1 MILQDELEL
10 RTPIKLLPH
19 EVLLNVYYTAACLKK
34 EVVRFLRSFGLT
46 DVQFNLM
53 MLLAHQSGQE
63 EGLSQAQISKM
74 MLVNRANITTLID
87 RMERDGL
94 VRRTPAASD
103 RRTNIIKLS
112 AHGKKLLEKVEPCY
126 ADEVHRIMAEFK
138 QNEQKEL
145 IRMLEKIRQDAKG

>member
-34 EVVRFLRSFGLT
+34 EAVRFLRSFGLT

-53 MLLAHQSGQE
+53 MLLAHQSGRE

-94 VRRTPAASD
+94 VRRTPVASD

-112 AHGKKLLEKVEPCY
+112 EHGKKLLEEVEPCY